1 MKRVLPGPMEVMEWI
16 EREVG
21 LLIKSGKTELTWTTP
36 SGFEVT
42 QKFMKLEVEQLEL

>member
-1 MKRVLPGPMEVMEWI
+1 MKEILPGPMAVMEWI

-21 LLIKSGKTELTWTTP
+21 LLIKEGKTQLTWTTP

-42 QKFMKLEVEQLEL
+42 QKFMKATS